1 VTGVLLGSTLLAHTP
16 GQTAAGGDRPSFRS
30 ASAAGSDWPQWRGPN
45 RDGVS
50 TEAGLL
56 KQWPPGGPPA
66 VWTTSGLGKGYG
78 SVAVQGDRLFV
89 QGTAGNSSAVFCL
102 RRQDGGHVWSRALG
116 RSLDQDKGGGPRGT
130 PTVDGDVLYAL
141 SEAGDLACLRT
152 NDGGV
157 VWARNILADFGGR
170 NPTWLIS
177 ESPLV
182 EGPNVVVTPGGR
194 GAGLVALDRKTG
206 KTVWATKDLS
216 ETAGYSSVVATDV
229 QGVRTLITLTSE
241 SAVGVRAGDGKL
253 MWRYTKAANDTAN
266 ITTPVL
272 VGTRVFVTSA
282 YNTGGALLQLRAEN
296 GEARVD
302 EVYFT
307 RDLMNHHGGVVHVNG
322 YLYGFSNAILT
333 CLEAA
338 TGNVQWRDRSVGKG
352 SLTYADGRLYVLG
365 ESDTVGLADASPA
378 GYVDRGRFQIADQG
392 WPSWSHPV
400 VSGGRLY
407 LRSQGVLTAY
417 DITAR

>member
-1 VTGVLLGSTLLAHTP
+1 MNRLVAGAILV
-16 GQTAAGGDRPSFRS
+16 AAAV
-30 ASAAGSDWPQWRGPN
+30 ASAAADGSDWPQWRGPN
-45 RDGVS
+45 RDAVS
-50 TEAGLL
+50 AETGLL
-56 KQWPPGGPPA
+56 KQWPAGGPPT
-66 VWTTSGLGKGYG
+66 VWTASGLGKGYG
-78 SVAVQGDRLFV
+78 SVAVRGDQVFV
-89 QGTAGNSSAVFCL
+89 QGTEGSSSVVLCL
-102 RRQDGGHVWSRALG
+102 QRVDGRRVWSRALG

-130 PTVDGDVLYAL
+130 PTVDGDTLFAL

-152 NDGGV
+152 SDGGV

-182 EGPNVVVTPGGR
+182 EGPHVIVSPGGR
-194 GAGLVALDRKTG
+194 GAGMVALDKKTG
-206 KTVWATKDLS
+206 KTVWAAKELS
-216 ETAGYSSVVATDV
+216 DTAGYSSAVAADV
-229 QGVRTLITLTSE
+229 QGVRTLITLTAE
-241 SAVGVRAGDGKL
+241 AAVGVRAGDGRL
-253 MWRYTKAANDTAN
+253 MFRYTKAANDTAN

-272 VGTRVFVTSA
+272 VGSRVFVTSA
-282 YNTGGALLQLRAEN
+282 YNTGGALLQLSAVN
-296 GEARVD
+296 GEVKAD

-338 TGNVQWRDRSVGKG
+338 TGKVLWRDRSVGKG

-365 ESDTVGLADASPA
+365 ESDTVGLVEASPA
-378 GYVDRGRFQIADQG
+378 AYVERGRFQIADQG
-392 WPSWSHPV
+392 WPSWAHPV

-407 LRSQGVLTAY
+407 LRNQGVLTVY
-417 DITAR
+417 DVMAK